1 MNIIG
6 GDGKLESEEYVKY
19 LLKNYLQI
27 KRDIEVLKVLL
38 KIRIYESDDEI
49 IEEMNFETFKGEKV
63 KHRSIADK
71 TANIAMGYKDKKEKQ
86 ESDRIKELKK
96 EIRKKE
102 MELLKLETS
111 VGILERPIQRV
122 IRGLYFED
130 KSMVQLCR
138 ELYVSEGTLWRWRKK
153 GVGKIAALIN

>member
-1 MNIIG
+1 ME
-6 GDGKLESEEYVKY
+6 GDGKLESKEYVEY
-19 LLKNYLQI
+19 LLKNYHQI

-38 KIRIYESDDEI
+38 EIRIYESDDEI
-49 IEEMNFETFKGEKV
+49 IEEMNFETFKGEKM
-63 KHRSIADK
+63 KHRNIADK
-71 TANIAMGYKDKKEKQ
+71 TANIAMGYKDKREKQ

-96 EIRKKE
+96 EIIKKE
-102 MELLKLETS
+102 MGLLKLETS
-111 VGILERPIQRV
+111 VGILETPIQRV

-130 KSMVQLCR
+130 KSMVQLSR